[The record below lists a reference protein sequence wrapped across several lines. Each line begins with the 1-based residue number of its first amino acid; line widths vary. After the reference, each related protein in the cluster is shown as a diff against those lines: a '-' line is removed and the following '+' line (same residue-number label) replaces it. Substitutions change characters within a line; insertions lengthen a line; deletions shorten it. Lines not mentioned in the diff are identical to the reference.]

1 MTDPD
6 YPKADSNMRI
16 PLVLADAGYERTE
29 EHRVWHRPDFGG
41 IAYNDGDESESRLLE
56 TLRHTSDVSVFSIGL
71 AAACLDWPSRYH
83 LSSERANI
91 LRPFAER
98 LTSDANVLEI
108 GAGCGAVTRYLGET
122 GAQVLAVEGSL
133 RRATIARERTRELE
147 NVVVL
152 AERFQDFHV
161 DVRFDIITL
170 IGVLEYASLFSD
182 ARDPAVDM
190 LRKARDLLAPGG
202 RLVVAIENK
211 LGLKYLAGVPE
222 DHLGEPMVGVE
233 NRYEV
238 KGARTYGRLELDRL
252 LCAAGFH
259 QRTFMVPMPDY
270 KMPATVISALGCEMS
285 PDAFDVGTLAAQ
297 SVRRDPQLTPT
308 TFNLQ
313 RAWREVA
320 ANGLTADL
328 ANSFLVEAGMDNHT
342 ASPDVLAWHFS
353 TQRRSSFARET
364 RFVRVGDDVRVR
376 SRALG
381 LAQTNEEN
389 AAVKLRVEVDSPYV
403 PGRLLV
409 DDIRQVLTRPG
420 WYRAE
425 LAVGL
430 AVYLEALQGLLENEG
445 EPALERA
452 AHHVLPGSFLDA
464 TPSNLIRAPTGEV
477 TYFDREWHVATPTLG
492 WLLTRSLLFTLGGTP
507 VAAMAAGEPEVTVR
521 ELVRQVVGELL
532 LGYDQEAFDEAVNR
546 EIGFQVAATG
556 RDPGEA
562 IQTMLDAT
570 VPHQAVAF
578 ADAVT
583 APTVH
588 SDVVE
593 LLNGLQHSMNLA
605 AQHQINVYA
614 TVDALHERLA
624 DLSRKFEGLCDAAGR
639 AEGSSRV
646 MLALEQRLKDLSASH
661 VVLMDAVGSFI
672 APVRT
677 DMGRG

>member
-6 YPKADSNMRI
+6 YSKADSTMRI
-16 PLVLADAGYERTE
+16 PQVLASAGYERSE

-41 IAYNDGDESESRLLE
+41 IAYNDGDESENRLLE
-56 TLRHTSDVSVFSIGL
+56 TLRQSSDVSVFSTGL

-98 LTSDANVLEI
+98 LTSAAKVLEI

-133 RRATIARERTRELE
+133 RRATIARERTRELD

-152 AERFQDFHV
+152 AERFQDF
-161 DVRFDIITL
+161 DIDERFDIITL

-190 LRKARDLLAPGG
+190 LRKAKDLLALGG

-233 NRYEV
+233 NRYAT
-238 KGARTYGRLELDRL
+238 KGARTYGRRELDGL
-252 LCAAGFH
+252 LRAAGCQH
-259 QRTFMVPMPDY
+259 RNFMVPMPDY
-270 KMPATVISALGCEMS
+270 KMPATVISAQGCEAE
-285 PDAFDVGTLAAQ
+285 PEAFDVGTLAAQ

-328 ANSFLVEAGMDNHT
+328 ANSFLVEAGMDDHS
-342 ASPDVLAWHFS
+342 ASPDVLAWHYS

-364 RFVRVGDDVRVR
+364 RFVRVGDEIRVR
-376 SRALG
+376 SQALG
-381 LAQTNEEN
+381 QAAVNEGN
-389 AAVKLRVEVDSPYV
+389 AAVELRVEADSLYV
-403 PGRLLV
+403 PGRLMV

-420 WYRAE
+420 WCRAE
-425 LAVGL
+425 LVGAL
-430 AVYLEALQGLLENEG
+430 ALYLEALHALLESEG
-445 EPALERA
+445 EPDLERGA
-452 AHHVLPGSFLDA
+452 DHILPGSFLDA
-464 TPSNLIRAPTGEV
+464 TPSNLIRGPGGEV
-477 TYFDREWHVATPTLG
+477 TYFDREWNVAQPTLG

-507 VAAMAAGEPEVTVR
+507 VAAMAAVEPEVTVR
-521 ELVRQVVGELL
+521 ALVQQVVGELL
-532 LGYDQEAFDEAVNR
+532 LGYDQQAFDEALKR
-546 EIGFQVAATG
+546 EVEFQVEATG
-556 RDPGEA
+556 RDPGDA
-562 IQTMLDAT
+562 IQTMLDGIL
-570 VPHQAVAF
+570 PHQAVAF
-578 ADAVT
+578 AAAVT

-588 SDVVE
+588 SDVVD

-605 AQHQINVYA
+605 AQHQMNVYA
-614 TVDALHERLA
+614 TVDGLHARLDGLSQQIAGFVDVAGKA
-624 DLSRKFEGLCDAAGR
+624 D
-639 AEGSSRV
+639 GSTRG
-646 MLALEQRLKDLSASH
+646 MRALEQRLKDLSASH
-661 VVLMDAVGSFI
+661 AVLMDAVGSFI
-672 APVRT
+672 APVRQ
-677 DMGRG
+677 DAEKG